1 MNEPIYFKNS
11 NLPKLL
17 GDLMHSNQF
26 LKIFSAA
33 ALLLSL
39 ISMIGVLTIAGKAPT
54 VLPLAPDGTLI
65 ERTREI
71 PKPEVEIQA
80 ALKRYLDLRYKWD
93 PKTVKNQIQAAQ
105 VFVSRSARSAYETDT
120 ASTVKFS
127 TEKQVSQRVYPVEV
141 KVDLI
146 QSSAHI
152 TGDRIT
158 DIQGLRAVG
167 ALKLTLFYES
177 GPRTVENP
185 WGIYI
190 TKAREEQ

>member
-1 MNEPIYFKNS
+1 MNEPIHFKNS

-26 LKIFSAA
+26 LKIFSISAI
-33 ALLLSL
+33 LLSL
-39 ISMIGVLTIAGKAPT
+39 ISMTVVLVIAGKAPT

-65 ERTREI
+65 ERAREI

-93 PKTVKNQIQAAQ
+93 PKTVKNQIQSAQ
-105 VFVSRSARSAYETDT
+105 VFVSRSARIAYEADT

-127 TEKQVSQRVYPVEV
+127 TEKQVSQRVYPIGV
-141 KVDLI
+141 KVDI
-146 QSSAHI
+146 NQNSAFI

-158 DIQGLRAVG
+158 DIQGLRAAG

-177 GPRTVENP
+177 GARTVENP